1 MARGLGKGIG
11 AFFPDADATEQ
22 LADNI
27 QEIKVSELRPNP
39 YQPRKVFEKE
49 AIDELKV
56 SIEQHG
62 ILQPLIV
69 RKSIKGYEI
78 VVGERR
84 FRAAKEA
91 KLKVVPAVVKDLT
104 EDEMMEIALIENLQ
118 RENLNPLE
126 EAKAYQKLMEHLQ
139 VTQEEL
145 SKKLGKSR
153 PYIAN
158 HVRLLQLPQIAQQY
172 LSEGKLSMGHAR
184 ALLGLKDRNELTS
197 LIQKVLKERM
207 SVRQLEEWIQ
217 RSNDNVSRETSD
229 STKKSLSPFLK
240 DREATLKSYF
250 GTNVQIKQGRNK
262 GKIEIDFFTDDDLE
276 RILELLH
283 SEEDKI

>member
-11 AFFPDADATEQ
+11 ALFPDEKASNEKDEKVH
-22 LADNI
+22 NI
-27 QEIKVSELRPNP
+27 NISELRPNP

-49 AIDELKV
+49 SIDELKV
-56 SIEQHG
+56 SIEQYG

-91 KLKVVPAVVKDLT
+91 KLQVVPAVVKELT

-118 RENLNPLE
+118 REDLNPLE

-145 SKKLGKSR
+145 SKRLGKSR

-184 ALLGLKDRNELTS
+184 ALLGLKDRNQLTS

-207 SVRQLEEWIQ
+207 SVRQLEELIQ
-217 RSNDNVSRETSD
+217 RLNENVSRETSE
-229 STKKSLSPFLK
+229 TPKKTLSPFLK
-240 DREATLKSYF
+240 DRESTLKAYF
-250 GTNVQIKQGRNK
+250 GTNVQIKKGTNK

-283 SEEDKI
+283 QSEEEE

>member
-11 AFFPDADATEQ
+11 AFFPEENTTDKKDDKVQ
-22 LADNI
+22 NI
-27 QEIKVSELRPNP
+27 NLSELRPNP

-49 AIDELKV
+49 AIEELKV

-69 RKSIKGYEI
+69 RKSIKGFEI

-84 FRAAKEA
+84 YRAAKEA
-91 KLKVVPAVVKDLT
+91 KLKVVPAIVKELT

-118 RENLNPLE
+118 REDLNPLE

-145 SKKLGKSR
+145 SKRLGKSR

-184 ALLGLKDRNELTS
+184 ALLGLKDRNQLTS

-207 SVRQLEEWIQ
+207 SVRQIEEWIQ
-217 RSNDNVSRETSD
+217 RLNENVSRETSE
-229 STKKSLSPFLK
+229 TKRSLSPFLK
-240 DREATLKSYF
+240 DRESTLKAYF
-250 GTNVQIKQGRNK
+250 GTNVQIKKGRNK

-276 RILELLH
+276 RIIELLH
-283 SEEDKI
+283 QTEEEE